1 MTCPWCISEGDL
13 FLGGKCPKC
22 FRKEKDMNK
31 TAALIYKACE
41 EKICFMDALFD
52 QGVFYVKRTDVYK
65 IIKEVCESVEADQAQ
80 STAQPA
86 PTEMTASEIK
96 AAIDRILM
104 LFDNSHKDHSHR
116 EFAYIQDY
124 KSLIKKDLES
134 LLTQPKEGE

>member
-1 MTCPWCISEGDL
+1 MKNELNIQTEIAAFTAKQIYEKGVLSAYQIPETGSLAL
-13 FLGGKCPKC
+13 FLPVPELK
-22 FRKEKDMNK
+22 R
-31 TAALIYKACE
+31 
-41 EKICFMDALFD
+41 ICS
-52 QGVFYVKRTDVYK
+52 QPHTP
-65 IIKEVCESVEADQAQ
+65 DQAQ